1 MTGCDVFGKPV
12 GMLKQV
18 HDEKCK
24 VKSHEYRVSGY
35 ESRFWPEACQNDGKD
50 CHPELVLGS
59 KLRKKPR
66 LEVSS
71 QRFEEQKNGFSVL
84 RKERLQVP
92 RCKKKKKSF
101 FLRAMK

>member
-59 KLRKKPR
+59 GRKKPR
-66 LEVSS
+66 LEVSC
-71 QRFEEQKNGFSVL
+71 QRFEEQDNGPPLNGTPFSERNGCKFQDARR
-84 RKERLQVP
+84 RK
-92 RCKKKKKSF
+92 KASS
-101 FLRAMK
+101 